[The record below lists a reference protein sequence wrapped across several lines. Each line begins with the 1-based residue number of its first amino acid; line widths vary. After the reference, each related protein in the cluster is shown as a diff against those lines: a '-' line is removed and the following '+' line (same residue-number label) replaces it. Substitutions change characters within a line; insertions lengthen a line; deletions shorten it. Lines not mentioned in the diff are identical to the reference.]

1 MRDYRQRSR
10 SAWGFAE
17 PVTFAPLAVSVV
29 VPCYNEQESL
39 EELCRRVSA
48 ACSQQVGDRFE
59 IVLVNDGSADGT
71 GELMRDLAARNPHV
85 VAVDLA
91 RNYGHQIALSAGLDH
106 SQGERVLI
114 IDADLQDPPEL
125 LGPMMKR
132 MDEGFDVVIGVR
144 AKREGEGRFKL
155 ASASLFYKLL
165 TRLSDVEITPNAGDF
180 RLMSRRA
187 VEHLKSM
194 PERYRFVRGMVSWIG
209 LRQSRFEYVRQERF
223 AGTTHYPV
231 RKMMLLAVDAITSF
245 SVIPLRF
252 ASLIGFA
259 FGIIGLGALG
269 YTVVG
274 WALGHT
280 MPGWAS
286 LASLILILGSVQL
299 LVLGIFGEYLGRM
312 YMESKQRPLYLVDQI
327 HGGRESI
334 AAPFPASGP
343 SQLEASQTLRA

>member
-1 MRDYRQRSR
+1 MRDYRQGSR
-10 SAWGFAE
+10 SARGFAE
-17 PVTFAPLAVSVV
+17 PVPLTALAVSVV
-29 VPCYNEQESL
+29 VPCYNEQAGL

-48 ACSQQVGDRFE
+48 ACSQQVGDRYE
-59 IVLVNDGSADGT
+59 IVLVNDGSSDRT
-71 GELMRDLAARNPHV
+71 GELMRNLAAGNGHV

-106 SQGERVLI
+106 CQGERVLI

-125 LGPMMKR
+125 LGPMMAR
-132 MDEGFDVVIGVR
+132 MDEGYDVVIGVR
-144 AKREGEGRFKL
+144 ARREGEGRFKL
-155 ASASLFYKLL
+155 ATASLFYKLL
-165 TRLSDVEITPNAGDF
+165 TRLSDVDITANAGDF

-209 LRQSRFEYVRQERF
+209 LRQSRFEYVRNERF
-223 AGTTHYPV
+223 AGTTHYPF

-259 FGIIGLGALG
+259 FGVIGLAALG

-274 WALGHT
+274 WALGNT
-280 MPGWAS
+280 VAGWAS

-327 HGGRESI
+327 HGGGVPV
-334 AAPFPASGP
+334 AAPLPASGP
-343 SQLEASQTLRA
+343 TDLDVSLTLRA